1 MDDQEAR
8 EQTSV
13 VIRPYEHSDAAATL
27 AVFISAVTETAS
39 ADYTAEQ
46 VQAWAQPG
54 RRDVGTWQLAMLAR
68 SSIVAT
74 VGGELAGFSDVSPHG
89 YLDMMFVSP
98 RHQRRGVAQQ
108 LLAHVEA
115 YALSE
120 GTPALSAD
128 VSITARPFFE
138 RYGFT
143 VEAEQHPVKAGVE
156 LTNYK
161 MRKEL
166 RKANVAS

>member
-1 MDDQEAR
+1 M
-8 EQTSV
+8 
-13 VIRPYEHSDAAATL
+13 IRPYEHSDAAATL

-39 ADYTAEQ
+39 ADYTPEQ

-54 RRDVGTWQLAMLAR
+54 RRDAATWHAAMLAR
-68 SSIVAT
+68 CSIVAT
-74 VGGELAGFSDVSPHG
+74 IGGELAGFSDVSPDG

-98 RHQRRGVAQQ
+98 RHQRRGVARQ
-108 LLAHVEA
+108 LLAHLEA
-115 YALSE
+115 QARGE

-138 RYGFT
+138 RHGFR

-161 MRKEL
+161 MRKVL
-166 RKANVAS
+166 R